1 MSTKDE
7 RRPQKPVRPKSE
19 AEQKRRRR
27 RSDSRKKPAREVVYT
42 QPANFSRK
50 RFLLQLGTM
59 VIVVLALLFAMS
71 LFFKVEDVSVSGVS
85 KYTEWDIMEASG
97 IQEGDNLLTLSKA
110 RICSRIYER
119 LPYVKTVRISRKL
132 PDTVLIQIEE
142 LDVTYAVEAEGNQWW
157 LIRSDGVALEKLEGA
172 ATSSVGGITIET
184 PVVGE
189 KVVAVQPEPT
199 ETMPDGTR
207 VPVTVKAEEKLAAA
221 LSIMQNLEK
230 CGVLDDV
237 KINVSDIYALQLLYA
252 DRLQVRLGDN
262 TRIPDKI
269 GVMRDAIRENLEPY
283 AKGTLDVSKAD
294 SNNREADFIAS
305 D

>member
-7 RRPQKPVRPKSE
+7 RRPPKPVRPKSE

-85 KYTEWDIMEASG
+85 KYTEWDILEASG
-97 IQEGDNLLTLSKA
+97 IQEGDNLLTLS
-110 RICSRIYER
+110 
-119 LPYVKTVRISRKL
+119 TVRIARKL
-132 PDTVLIQIEE
+132 PDTVQIQIEE
-142 LDVTYAVEAEGNQWW
+142 LDVTYAVEAEGEQWW
-157 LIRSDGVALEKLEGA
+157 LIRSDGVALEKLEGTA
-172 ATSSVGGITIET
+172 PSSIQGITIET

-221 LSIMQNLEK
+221 LSIMRNLEK
-230 CGVLDDV
+230 NGVLGEV
-237 KINVSDIYALQLLYA
+237 KIDVSDIYDLQILYG
-252 DRLQVRLGDN
+252 DRLRVLLGDN

-269 GVMRDAIRENLEPY
+269 ELMDSAIREELETY

-294 SNNREADFIAS
+294 GNNREADFIAS
-305 D
+305 N